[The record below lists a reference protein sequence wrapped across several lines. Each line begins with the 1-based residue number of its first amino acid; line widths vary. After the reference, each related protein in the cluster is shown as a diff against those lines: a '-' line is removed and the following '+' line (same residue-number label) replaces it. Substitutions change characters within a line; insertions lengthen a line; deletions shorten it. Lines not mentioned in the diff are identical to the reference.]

1 MLLLPMASRILFD
14 ASFLV
19 LSFDYTHNW
28 LYADWRG
35 PQTLETVQAGSA
47 QLVEQ
52 LRRERCDKLLNDN
65 RAVHGMWMD
74 GSEWI
79 SRDLPPELAAAG
91 LRYVAWVYSP
101 EVFSRLSA
109 QRVVEQASR
118 RFLTFAFEDAAAAR
132 AWLSSM

>member
-1 MLLLPMASRILFD
+1 MASRILFES
-14 ASFLV
+14 SFLT

-28 LYADWRG
+28 LYADWQG
-35 PQTLETVQAGSA
+35 PQTLETVQVGSA

-52 LRRERCDKLLNDN
+52 LRRERCEKLLNDN

-79 SRDLPPELAAAG
+79 ARDLPPALEAAG

-109 QRVVEQASR
+109 QRAMEQSGR
-118 RFLTFAFEDAAAAR
+118 RFLTLAFEDLSAAR
-132 AWLSSM
+132 AWLESM